1 VPSIHQFS
9 YPLFFSFLDLDEVPL
24 LFGKELEHGT
34 DIDDGQQWRRPALW
48 PLNYLMDFRVED
60 HLKNGEGLV
69 NGDIDGDSDGND
81 DGNSSYKNNTL
92 LRSRIRRLLSERTDG
107 ACSPTPDQKIYLLT
121 HLCYFGYCFNP
132 VSFYYIMKKDSDI
145 DINESC
151 IEAIVAEVSNTPWN
165 EMKCYC
171 LHPSSKDVD
180 IVKGDSGGEIRKNA
194 LIQDDSNAITPP
206 RTKKESAT
214 NATENDKSYNQNNSS
229 LNYIFN
235 KTFHV
240 SPFMELDYIYDW
252 TFWNGT
258 ESRIR
263 VSATMIK
270 EEGVVSNAADKGK
283 EDDRKVSSPLVND
296 DTSPKK
302 VKHFNAFFDIHRQN
316 FTPLHL
322 GYQLFRL
329 PVYCFII
336 QIWIHIEAF
345 RLLLKGVEFIPHPKG
360 SETAVSKIIA
370 KVMAPVFSL
379 MDWFSGANANEMVG
393 KKDK

>member
-1 VPSIHQFS
+1 M
-9 YPLFFSFLDLDEVPL
+9 PL
-24 LFGKELEHGT
+24 LFGKEREQGT
-34 DIDDGQQWRRPALW
+34 GSGDGEQWRRPALW

-60 HLKNGEGLV
+60 HLKNGEGLMV
-69 NGDIDGDSDGND
+69 GDNDGNGDSSD
-81 DGNSSYKNNTL
+81 DGNSNDDNNES
-92 LRSRIRRLLSERTDG
+92 LRARIRRLLSERTDG
-107 ACSPTPDQKIYLLT
+107 VCSPTPDQKIYLLT

-132 VSFYYIMKKDSDI
+132 VSFYYILKKDSDI
-145 DINESC
+145 DTNTNR

-180 IVKGDSGGEIRKNA
+180 IVLVESGGELRKKSTPTR
-194 LIQDDSNAITPP
+194 DDNSTVTSAT
-206 RTKKESAT
+206 TKKESST
-214 NATENDKSYNQNNSS
+214 NDENCNHNNSS

-252 TFWNGT
+252 TFWDPT

-270 EEGVVSNAADKGK
+270 KEEIATKVEDEEK
-283 EDDRKVSSPLVND
+283 EDDNKVSSQSVND
-296 DTSPKK
+296 DTTPKK
-302 VKHFNAFFDIHRQN
+302 LKHFNAFFDIHRQH
-316 FTPLHL
+316 FTPFHL

-345 RLLLKGVEFIPHPKG
+345 RLLLKGVEFIPHPEG
-360 SETAVSKIIA
+360 AETAVSKGIA
-370 KVMAPVFSL
+370 MVMAPFFSL
-379 MDWFSGANANEMVG
+379 MDWFSGANANGMIG
-393 KKDK
+393 KKDE